1 VKSGSF
7 LGSAVAVFARDAR
20 RELRRRTTIA
30 AVLFFAAAALVLI
43 SFSLASVALPPGDRA
58 KLNAGVLWV
67 LLFFSAASG
76 LPRAFVREEESGTAL
91 ALRKSAAGE
100 AVLLGKFLF
109 NFLLFAAIAAVAVP
123 LFCLLQGWAPAN
135 PWSVAIVLVLSGY
148 GVSFVSTFL
157 SAIVSR
163 AGQKDILFVLTS
175 LPLLMPLLLP
185 AVEATA
191 RAAADPSFAAIDPVW
206 KVLISYDGL
215 ATVGGVVL
223 MRFVWEG

>member
-1 VKSGSF
+1 MKSPF
-7 LGSAVAVFARDAR
+7 LSQAAAVFLRDAR
-20 RELRRRTTIA
+20 RELRRRTTLA
-30 AVLFFAAAALVLI
+30 AVLFFAAAALILI

-58 KLNAGVLWV
+58 KLNAGVLWI
-67 LLFFSAASG
+67 LLFFSASSG
-76 LPRAFVREEESGTAL
+76 LPRSFVREEESGTAL
-91 ALRKSAAGE
+91 ALRKIAGGE
-100 AVLLGKFLF
+100 AVLAGKFLF

-123 LFCLLQGWAPAN
+123 LFCLLQTWSPAN
-135 PWSVAIVLVLSGY
+135 AASLTVVLLLSGW

-163 AGQKDILFVLTS
+163 AGQKDILFVLTA

-215 ATVGGVVL
+215 STVGGMVL

>member
-1 VKSGSF
+1 MKSPF
-7 LGSAVAVFARDAR
+7 LDASLAVFFRDAR
-20 RELRRRTTIA
+20 REIRRRTTIA

-58 KLNAGVLWV
+58 KLNSGVLWI

-91 ALRKSAAGE
+91 ALRKSASAE
-100 AVLLGKFLF
+100 AVLVGKFLF
-109 NFLLFAAIAAVAVP
+109 NFLLFAAITAVAVP
-123 LFCLLQGWAPAN
+123 LFCLLQSWTPAN
-135 PWSVAIVLVLSGY
+135 AWSVAIVLMLSGY

-163 AGQKDILFVLTS
+163 AGQKDILFVLTA

-191 RAAADPSFAAIDPVW
+191 RAAADPSFSAIDPVW
-206 KVLISYDGL
+206 KVLLSYDGL
-215 ATVGGVVL
+215 ATCGGVIL
-223 MRFVWEG
+223 IRFVWEG

>member
-1 VKSGSF
+1 MKSPF
-7 LGSAVAVFARDAR
+7 LSQAAAVFLRDAR

-30 AVLFFAAAALVLI
+30 AVLFFAAAALILI
-43 SFSLASVALPPGDRA
+43 SFSLASVALPAGDRA
-58 KLNAGVLWV
+58 KLNAGVLWI
-67 LLFFSAASG
+67 LLFFSASSG
-76 LPRAFVREEESGTAL
+76 LPRSFVREEESGTAL
-91 ALRKSAAGE
+91 ALRKISGGE
-100 AVLLGKFLF
+100 AVLAGKFLF
-109 NFLLFAAIAAVAVP
+109 NFLLFSAIAAVAVP
-123 LFCLLQGWAPAN
+123 LFCLLQTWTPAN
-135 PWSVAIVLVLSGY
+135 AASLAIVLVLSGW

-163 AGQKDILFVLTS
+163 AGQKDILFVLTA

-215 ATVGGVVL
+215 ATVGGMVL